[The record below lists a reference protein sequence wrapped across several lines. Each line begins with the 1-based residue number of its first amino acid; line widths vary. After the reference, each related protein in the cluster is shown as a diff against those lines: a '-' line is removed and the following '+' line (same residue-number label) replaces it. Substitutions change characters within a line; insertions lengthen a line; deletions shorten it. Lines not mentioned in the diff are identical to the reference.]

1 MAGCRV
7 LAAYKTYHHG
17 LTDIM
22 YTMKRREKDEFV
34 NYTLG
39 VSSLATF
46 AAFFKSVM
54 KSKLLLTMVL
64 IGFAAAFGF
73 LYYLLNLK

>member
-1 MAGCRV
+1 
-7 LAAYKTYHHG
+7 
-17 LTDIM
+17 
-22 YTMKRREKDEFV
+22 MKRRENDEFV

-73 LYYLLNLK
+73 LYYFLNLK